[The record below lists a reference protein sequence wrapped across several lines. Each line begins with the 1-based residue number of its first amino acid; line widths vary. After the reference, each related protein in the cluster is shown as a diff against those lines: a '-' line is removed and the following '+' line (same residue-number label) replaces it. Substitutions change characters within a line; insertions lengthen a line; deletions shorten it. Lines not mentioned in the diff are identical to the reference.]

1 MDNTEENAREF
12 SEKQQKVARRVAEI
26 IRDELKKSGIELN
39 GEQFKKIDGIIA
51 VSMIATMINL
61 VFSK

>member
-26 IRDELKKSGIELN
+26 IKNELKESGIELN
-39 GEQFKKIDGIIA
+39 DEQFKKIEGIIV
-51 VSMIATMINL
+51 VSMIATMISL